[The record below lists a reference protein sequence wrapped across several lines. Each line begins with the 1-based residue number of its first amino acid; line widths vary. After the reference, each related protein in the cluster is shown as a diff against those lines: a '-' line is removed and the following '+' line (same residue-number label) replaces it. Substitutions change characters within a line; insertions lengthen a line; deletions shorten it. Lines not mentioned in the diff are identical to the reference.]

1 MPDAKAVPTEP
12 SMTKP
17 NAASSASAV
26 PEDKGKILVTSVP
39 DGAEVYVDED
49 LVGNAPAT
57 LKLSAGKH
65 TVKVSQPGFKSW
77 TRQVAVYAGS
87 ETNLKASLEKE

>member
-1 MPDAKAVPTEP
+1 
-12 SMTKP
+12 MTKTSLASTP
-17 NAASSASAV
+17 AAAAD
-26 PEDKGKILVTSVP
+26 DKGKITVTSVP

-65 TVKVSQPGFKSW
+65 TVKVSQTGYKPWSK
-77 TRQVAVYAGS
+77 QVAVLLRWVHES
-87 ETNLKASLEKE
+87 PT